1 MGLKFET
8 IVSPPF
14 ASAIICPQLKDNC
27 VISVDSQHM
36 HLDLPISSPILVFH
50 TSLFTAAEIFFFFTV
65 LHGFTFDCLKSGI
78 LSPELEISAALPA
91 DRY

>member
-27 VISVDSQHM
+27 VISVDSQHI

-65 LHGFTFDCLKSGI
+65 LHGFTCTLACACAGSFINTSVFN
-78 LSPELEISAALPA
+78 
-91 DRY
+91 